1 MFVGAI
7 LFYLANNIDDLL
19 PETGK
24 SNVVGLTKVFI
35 ISNFLAATQDIAV
48 DGWALTMLKK

>member
-1 MFVGAI
+1 MAS
-7 LFYLANNIDDLL
+7 NIDDLL

-24 SNVVGLTKVFI
+24 SNVVRLMYVFI
-35 ISNFLAATQDIAV
+35 TSNFLAATQDISV